1 MSGKIYDTEEEKTM
15 QALVDKQTAI
25 FRQEESS
32 DDVMKGKVIQYSIL
46 GVSAILALVIFK
58 YFVTKKNK

>member
-15 QALVDKQTAI
+15 QALVDKQTTI

-46 GVSAILALVIFK
+46 GVSAILALVMFK